1 MQWNIL
7 TKKYMTFD
15 ETVKKIKSLEIQG
28 AENIAIKAVEAFAQK
43 IKETKDEKKLKK
55 YLKILSEA
63 RATEPALRNAL
74 NYCFANYKTHPKIAH
89 EVLAHFKDNQK
100 VIAKKGAELIKSGM
114 KIFTHCH
121 ASTVERV
128 LIEAHNQGKKITVYN
143 TETRP
148 RYQGRI
154 TATELSKAGI
164 KVVHTVDSA
173 GRQLLRQCDLFLIG
187 CDSITTSKK
196 VINKIGTESLF
207 DAALESKV
215 PVYIC
220 TNSWKYDTDSTDSK
234 DTKIEERDPKEVWDK
249 PPKNVTIFNPAF
261 EKIDLKKAKG
271 IVCELGVL
279 KPNKF
284 FSKFKKNYPYLIK
297 K

>member
-1 MQWNIL
+1 
-7 TKKYMTFD
+7 MTFD
-15 ETVKKIKSLEIQG
+15 KTVRDIKSLKIQG
-28 AENIAIKAVEAFAQK
+28 AENIAIKAVEAFAEK
-43 IKETKDEKKLKK
+43 IKETKSEQQLKK

-74 NYCFANYKTHPKIAH
+74 NYCFANYKKNPMIAK
-89 EVLAHFKDNQK
+89 EVLAHFKNNQK
-100 VIAKKGAELIKSGM
+100 VIAEKGASLIKNGM

-128 LIEAHNQGKKITVYN
+128 LVEAHRQGKKFTVYN

-187 CDSITTSKK
+187 CDSITTSEKI
-196 VINKIGTESLF
+196 INKIGTEGLF
-207 DAALESKV
+207 DAAQESKV

-220 TNSWKYDTDSTDSK
+220 TNSWKYDTASTDKK
-234 DTKIEERDPKEVWDK
+234 DTEIEQRDGKEVWDK

-261 EKIDLKKAKG
+261 EKIDLKKSKG
-271 IVCELGVL
+271 IVSELGIL
-279 KPNKF
+279 KPKKF
-284 FSKFKKNYPYLIK
+284 FHTFKKKYPYLFKKN
-297 K
+297 